1 MPALP
6 LPFITAIMLVL
17 MLATLWR
24 RNSPARRPACG
35 FIALCLLMAV
45 LVGLRWSSGF
55 QAVRLLQPLVAS
67 VMPVFAWRC
76 FSVLTEKSRR
86 RFIVALMLAPAAAAL
101 LRFGPIAPL
110 SVDSYIALLFLGY
123 GGALIRLAA
132 GGPDVFPLS
141 RLGETVSVQ
150 QAAGFAGA
158 ILCGSGLIDLL
169 VAFDFSLFAGR
180 HAAAAVAGGQLT
192 VMVALAVAII
202 VADRSSPA
210 SAALLPPAVSPI
222 PAALLVPAASPA
234 ASPLSRASA
243 ASSPMTEA
251 PAQAASDD
259 DDDQQICRQVEQL
272 LADKQLY
279 CDPDLTLERLA
290 RKALIPGRRISR
302 AVNRLQ
308 GRNVSQLI
316 NRYRVAK
323 AQQLLLTTGL
333 SVTEV
338 MLESGFRTKSN
349 FNREFLRLSHLNP
362 GEYRKAGQPADP
374 HRLRVEAAS
383 QPEKR

>member
-210 SAALLPPAVSPI
+210 SAALLA
-222 PAALLVPAASPA
+222 PAASPA

-243 ASSPMTEA
+243 ASSLMAET

-316 NRYRVAK
+316 NSYRVAK